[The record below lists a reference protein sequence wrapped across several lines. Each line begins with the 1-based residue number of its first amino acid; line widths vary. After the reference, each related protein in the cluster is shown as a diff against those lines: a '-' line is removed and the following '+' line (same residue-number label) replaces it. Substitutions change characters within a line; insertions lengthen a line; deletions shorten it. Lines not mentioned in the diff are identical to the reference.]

1 MEVKFVIFARKADG
15 SEFECFRWTRDAAS
29 GIARAKSD
37 AAEFGIKV
45 TDVWAVE
52 VE

>member
-1 MEVKFVIFARKADG
+1 MEVKFTIFARKSNG
-15 SEFECFRWTRDAAS
+15 EVFECFHWCRDAAS

-37 AAEFGIKV
+37 AVKFGIKV